1 MFAQMWRDGI
11 LPLETL
17 ISSRVPLEGINAAMD
32 ELADG
37 RAVRQIITFDH

>member
-17 ISSRVPLEGINAAMD
+17 ISSRIRLDDINTAMD

-37 RAVRQIITFDH
+37 HAVRQIINFDA